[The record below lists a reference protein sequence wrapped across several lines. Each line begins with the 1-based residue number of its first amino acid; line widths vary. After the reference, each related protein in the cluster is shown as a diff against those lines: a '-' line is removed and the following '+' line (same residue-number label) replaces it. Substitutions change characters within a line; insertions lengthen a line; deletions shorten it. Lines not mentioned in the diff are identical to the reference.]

1 MKTPRPPGLL
11 VLAVLALHLLLGR
24 EVQRIQEGWSSAS
37 APPMPARM
45 EIDFVREL
53 PLQPP
58 AAAQVIPE
66 PPVVRPP
73 APQPSP
79 PAVAPT
85 APVAAAD
92 DAAALPAMPEAASA
106 PLSAA
111 TEPEPAPE
119 PATMAAQEPSPE
131 PAREP
136 PAEPPPQPPE
146 QPASQPLLPADAAS
160 APPSDEPG
168 AEWPLSTRLSYQL
181 VGNYRGPVHGQAQV
195 EWLRRGRDY
204 QVHLDVSLGPSFA
217 PFVTRRMSSQGRLTP
232 QGIAPQRYDEET
244 RLILGD
250 PRRAGVVFLPGEV
263 QLGNGQRQ
271 AVHAGAQDSASQFVQ
286 LTWLFKTGRA
296 PLLAGHVVPFALVL
310 PRRQYPWRY
319 EVLGEE
325 VLDTP
330 LGPLTAWHIR
340 PTQPTQA
347 QVSGV
352 DLVAEVWLAPSLQ
365 FLPVRLL
372 IRQDAQTYID
382 MTLKRAPLQAA
393 PESANDIPRRLSQ

>member
-11 VLAVLALHLLLGR
+11 VLAVLALHLVLGR
-24 EVQRIQEGWSSAS
+24 EVQRIQDGWSSDG

-45 EIDFVREL
+45 EVDFVREL
-53 PLQPP
+53 PMQPP
-58 AAAQVIPE
+58 AAVQLAAE
-66 PPVVRPP
+66 PAPPPPASPPP
-73 APQPSP
+73 APAAP
-79 PAVAPT
+79 PPV
-85 APVAAAD
+85 PVAAAD
-92 DAAALPAMPEAASA
+92 GAMQTPEVPEAASA
-106 PLSAA
+106 PQAASA
-111 TEPEPAPE
+111 EPGPAPE
-119 PATMAAQEPSPE
+119 PAAMDMPEISPE
-131 PAREP
+131 PPRENP
-136 PAEPPPQPPE
+136 REDPPQPPE
-146 QPASQPLLPADAAS
+146 QPASAPSLPVDAAS

-195 EWLRRGRDY
+195 EWLRRGREY

-244 RLILGD
+244 RLIFGD
-250 PRRAGVVFLPGEV
+250 PRRAGVMFLSGEV

-271 AVHAGAQDSASQFVQ
+271 AVQSGAQDSASQFVQ

-330 LGPLTAWHIR
+330 LGPLSAWHVR

-347 QVSGV
+347 QVSGM

-382 MTLKRAPLQAA
+382 MKLKRAPVQAA
-393 PESANDIPRRLSQ
+393 PESAGDIPRRLSQ